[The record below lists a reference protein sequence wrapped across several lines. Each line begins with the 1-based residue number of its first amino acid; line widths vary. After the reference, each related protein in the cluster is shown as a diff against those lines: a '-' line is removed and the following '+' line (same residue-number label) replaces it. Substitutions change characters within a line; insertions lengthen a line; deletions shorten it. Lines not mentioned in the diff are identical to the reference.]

1 MPAVLTFRGDVVR
14 QYGVYQARN
23 VGGGKYQIP
32 QTFNKF
38 FTIDRTYIVRW
49 DITRSINI
57 DFAAT
62 NKSWVDEDSG
72 ALDKAQKKQMWENFF
87 KGGRTIQYQQAANFT
102 YTVPTNKLP
111 AIDWTTLRLGY
122 GSTYLWTGASTLATQ
137 LGNFIQ
143 NTQKRDLSADL
154 NFSRLYGK
162 WRLLRELDQQAANA
176 PPPNLPGKK
185 NDSLKQKTPQ
195 IDMGEKY
202 HLTGFMKG
210 IAKIL
215 TSVKDISINYS
226 EISASSIYG
235 YMDST
240 HFLGMNLKSNEP
252 GWGYVFGKQPDTS
265 YVNRLGKKGL
275 LTTDTLFNFQ
285 NQASYNQI
293 LTIAAQIQPVRDL
306 NITLNVSKSFG
317 KNYTELYK
325 DTTGNGSF
333 ARLNPYTAGSF
344 SISFISVK
352 TLFQGSN
359 SSNQI
364 SSTFQT
370 FENYRSIISARLGK
384 QNPYS
389 AGQTTSD
396 GYAKGYGKYAQ
407 DVLIPAFIAAYSGKS
422 ANSVALVQEDNPNIK
437 FNPFAGYLPKPN
449 WRLTYNG
456 LTRIPGM
463 EKIFTNFSIS
473 DGYNSTLS
481 MNSYNSNLN
490 YQDPFGIRQPGF
502 IDTLTGNFVPY
513 FMVPNITISEQFA
526 PLIDVDMQFVNQL
539 QAKVGYSK
547 SRQLSLSLIDYQMSE
562 TRSTEFV
569 FGLGFR
575 KRGVPLPFNIQV
587 MGKNGLTNRLEN
599 DMTLRLDMSFRDD
612 ATTNSYLDQN
622 AAVPVG
628 GQQVISISPSIDYVV
643 NNRINLKL
651 YFDERRTVPKISS
664 SPPVTTTRA
673 GISIRISLAEMA
685 AQQPKPK

>member
-1 MPAVLTFRGDVVR
+1 MSWISRVLAPTPPA
-14 QYGVYQARN
+14 
-23 VGGGKYQIP
+23 
-32 QTFNKF
+32 
-38 FTIDRTYIVRW
+38 
-49 DITRSINI
+49 
-57 DFAAT
+57 
-62 NKSWVDEDSG
+62 
-72 ALDKAQKKQMWENFF
+72 
-87 KGGRTIQYQQAANFT
+87 
-102 YTVPTNKLP
+102 
-111 AIDWTTLRLGY
+111 
-122 GSTYLWTGASTLATQ
+122 
-137 LGNFIQ
+137 
-143 NTQKRDLSADL
+143 
-154 NFSRLYGK
+154 
-162 WRLLRELDQQAANA
+162 
-176 PPPNLPGKK
+176 LPGKT
-185 NDSLKQKTPQ
+185 NDSLKQKKPQ
-195 IDMGEKY
+195 PEYADTK
-202 HLTGFMKG
+202 HLTGVLKG
-210 IAKIL
+210 LAKIL

-235 YMDST
+235 YTDST
-240 HFLGMNLKSNEP
+240 HFLGMNLKSGEP
-252 GWGYVFGKQPDTS
+252 GWGYVFGQQPDTS

-285 NQASYNQI
+285 NQASFNQI

-317 KNYTELYK
+317 KNYSELYK

-352 TLFQGSN
+352 TLFESN
-359 SSNQI
+359 GPNQI
-364 SSTFQT
+364 SSTFKT
-370 FENYRSIISARLGK
+370 FESYRSTISARLGK

-389 AGQTTSD
+389 GGQQSAD

-422 ANSVALVQEDNPNIK
+422 PNSVALVQEDNPNIK

-456 LTRIPGM
+456 LTRIPGL

-473 DGYNSTLS
+473 DGYTSTLS

-490 YQDPFGIRQPGF
+490 FQDPFGIRQPGF

-513 FMVPNITISEQFA
+513 FLVPNITISEQFA
-526 PLIDVDMQFVNQL
+526 PLIDLDMQFVNQL
-539 QAKVGYSK
+539 QAKFSFSK

-562 TRSTEFV
+562 SRSTEYV

-575 KRGVPLPFNIQV
+575 KRGVPLPFKIQV
-587 MGKNGLTNRLEN
+587 MGKNGLTNKLEN

-628 GQQVISISPSIDYVV
+628 GQQVISISPSIDYVI
-643 NNRINLKL
+643 NNRINVKL
-651 YFDERRTVPKISS
+651 YFDERRTIPKISS

-673 GISIRISLAEMA
+673 GIQIRISLAELA
-685 AQQPKPK
+685 SQAPRPK